1 MRARFAVLFLSLVLA
16 VGAFAQSVGG
26 APEAEY
32 GRVTGGEINLMVKNP
47 QPLSGSIFLIGSQGS
62 GGRGYGATLGGTIV
76 PDKVWFFGSVQQS
89 VSRGLDT
96 KLTGQ
101 LGDRQNLTASFA
113 TSKQTTATPAP
124 VLNTQIPSSFLTLH
138 YTGIVSDNMF
148 VTASFSKQRSN

>member
-1 MRARFAVLFLSLVLA
+1 MLFLSLIFA
-16 VGAFAQSVGG
+16 GGAFAQSVGG

-32 GRVTGGEINLMVKNP
+32 GRVTGGEINLTVKNP
-47 QPLSGSIFLIGSQGS
+47 QPLSGSIFMMGSQGS
-62 GGRGYGATLGGTIV
+62 GRGYGATLGGTIV
-76 PDKVWFFGSVQQS
+76 PDKMWFFGSVQQS

-101 LGDRQNLTASFA
+101 LGERQNLTASFA
-113 TSKQTTATPAP
+113 TAKQTAVTP
-124 VLNTQIPSSFLTLH
+124 VFNTQIPSSFLTLH